1 MLVFYYFWLNIKF
14 QHHLMSNKTT
24 LKQLAKELDLSISTV
39 SKALKNSYE
48 INEKTIARVKALAK
62 KHHYRPN
69 RMALSLKNSQTK
81 TIGVIIPNILNYF
94 FSKVLLGIEDEASK
108 NAYQIIICLS
118 NNKYQKELQGLE
130 LLSDGSVDGFILSIA
145 RETQSKK
152 HSSHFKDIIKQGY
165 PIVMFDRV
173 TDKIDCDKVII
184 DDFEATFNATNYL
197 IKQGRKKIALISSHT
212 DLNIGKQRTKGYKKA
227 LKNYKSYKNNDLIV
241 NITKKTEYETVISSL
256 FTKHKDIDG
265 ILTTDNV
272 SAATALKIA
281 HQKGYTIP
289 NDIAIIGFADDKISR
304 LTYPSLTTIDQNAFD
319 IGKKSVNTL
328 IERLKNKSAEFKTK
342 VIETSLIIRE
352 TT

>member
-1 MLVFYYFWLNIKF
+1 MI
-14 QHHLMSNKTT
+14 NKTT
-24 LKQLAKELDLSISTV
+24 LKQLAKELNLSISTV

-62 KHHYRPN
+62 KRHYRPN

-94 FSKVLLGIEDEASK
+94 FSKVLLGIEDEANK
-108 NAYQIIICLS
+108 NDYQIIICLS
-118 NNKYQKELQGLE
+118 NNKYKKELQSLE

-152 HSSHFKDIIKQGY
+152 HSSHFKDIIQQGY

-173 TDKIDCDKVII
+173 TNKIKCDKVII

-197 IKQGRKKIALISSHT
+197 IKQGRKKIALISSLT
-212 DLNIGKQRTKGYKKA
+212 DLNIGKQRANGYKKA
-227 LKNYKSYKNNDLIV
+227 LENNTSYKNKKLIV
-241 NITKKTEYETVISSL
+241 NIHSKAEYETAISSL
-256 FTKHKDIDG
+256 FEKNKNIDG

-272 SAATALKIA
+272 SATTALKVA
-281 HQKGYTIP
+281 HQKGYSVP
-289 NDIAIIGFADDKISR
+289 KDIAIIGFADDKISR
-304 LTYPSLTTIDQNAFD
+304 LSYPSLTTIDQNAFD
-319 IGKKSVNTL
+319 IGKKSVETL
-328 IERLKNKSAEFKTK
+328 IERLNNKSAEFKTK
-342 VIETSLIIRE
+342 VIETNLIIRE

>member
-1 MLVFYYFWLNIKF
+1 MN
-14 QHHLMSNKTT
+14 NKTT
-24 LKQLAKELDLSISTV
+24 LKQLAGELNLSISTV

-62 KHHYRPN
+62 KRHYRPN

-94 FSKVLLGIEDEASK
+94 FSKVLLGIEDEANK
-108 NAYQIIICLS
+108 NGYQIIICLS
-118 NNKYQKELQGLE
+118 NNKYEKELQSLE

-145 RETQSKK
+145 RETQLKQ
-152 HSSHFKDIIKQGY
+152 HNSHFKNIIKQGY

-173 TDKIDCDKVII
+173 TNKIECDKVII

-197 IKQGRKKIALISSHT
+197 INQGRKKIALISSLT
-212 DLNIGKQRTKGYKKA
+212 DLNIGKQRANGYKKA
-227 LKNYKSYKNNDLIV
+227 LKNNASYKNKNLIV
-241 NITKKTEYETVISSL
+241 NIHNKTEYKTAITSL
-256 FTKHKDIDG
+256 FEKNKNIDG

-272 SAATALKIA
+272 SAITALKTA
-281 HQKGYTIP
+281 HQKGYAIP
-289 NDIAIIGFADDKISR
+289 KDISIIGFADDKISR
-304 LTYPSLTTIDQNAFD
+304 LSYPSLTTIDQNAFE

-328 IERLKNKSAEFKTK
+328 IERLNNKTAEFKTK
-342 VIETSLIIRE
+342 VIETSLIVRE

>member
-1 MLVFYYFWLNIKF
+1 MN
-14 QHHLMSNKTT
+14 NKTT
-24 LKQLAKELDLSISTV
+24 LKQLAGELNLSISTV

-62 KHHYRPN
+62 KRHYRPN

-94 FSKVLLGIEDEASK
+94 FSKVLLGIEDEANK
-108 NAYQIIICLS
+108 NGYQIIICLS
-118 NNKYQKELQGLE
+118 NNKYEKELQSLE

-145 RETQSKK
+145 RETQLKQ
-152 HSSHFKDIIKQGY
+152 HNSHFKNIIKQGY

-173 TDKIDCDKVII
+173 TNKIECDKVII

-197 IKQGRKKIALISSHT
+197 INQGRKKIALISSLT
-212 DLNIGKQRTKGYKKA
+212 DLNIGKQRANGYKKA
-227 LKNYKSYKNNDLIV
+227 LKNNASYKNKNLIV
-241 NITKKTEYETVISSL
+241 NIHNKTEYKTAITSL
-256 FTKHKDIDG
+256 FEKNKNIDG

-272 SAATALKIA
+272 SAITALKTA
-281 HQKGYTIP
+281 HQKGYAIP
-289 NDIAIIGFADDKISR
+289 KDISIIGFADDKISR
-304 LTYPSLTTIDQNAFD
+304 LSYPSLTTIDQNAFE

-328 IERLKNKSAEFKTK
+328 IERLNNKTAEFKTK
-342 VIETSLIIRE
+342 MIETSLIVRE